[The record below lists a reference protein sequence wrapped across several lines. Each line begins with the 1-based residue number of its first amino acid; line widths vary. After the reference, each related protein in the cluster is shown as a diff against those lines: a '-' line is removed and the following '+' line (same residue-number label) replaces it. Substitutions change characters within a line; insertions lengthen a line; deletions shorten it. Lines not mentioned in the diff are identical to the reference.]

1 MITLS
6 NGLSLSFATNL
17 ALEAKKDSNGTSL
30 SAIAR
35 NNYIE
40 INDETLKKHELQMKT
55 DAILNGTKSYFYGSF
70 NHPLMKPDPVFGYY
84 TTTERTSLFK
94 DTSQLNDY
102 GRSNILKTPVGDME
116 VFLDLEGDNDKYG
129 VWKLEYLG

>member
-55 DAILNGTKSYFYGSF
+55 DAILNGTKSYFYGEFLSPRLS
-70 NHPLMKPDPVFGYY
+70 N
-84 TTTERTSLFK
+84 
-94 DTSQLNDY
+94 N
-102 GRSNILKTPVGDME
+102 RSNAWLLYNYRENLTE
-116 VFLDLEGDNDKYG
+116 
-129 VWKLEYLG
+129 

>member
-30 SAIAR
+30 SAIAG
-35 NNYIE
+35 NNHIE

-55 DAILNGTKSYFYGSF
+55 DAILNGTRSYLWG
-70 NHPLMKPDPVFGYY
+70 VFIA
-84 TTTERTSLFK
+84 TIIK
-94 DTSQLNDY
+94 
-102 GRSNILKTPVGDME
+102 
-116 VFLDLEGDNDKYG
+116 
-129 VWKLEYLG
+129 